1 MRIWS
6 LAQGKQLELE
16 CPIGL
21 GHRVWAIRT
30 STVGESYGPASS
42 SPTAISAEVVRRN
55 LGLDVTRKWITDWP
69 VKTSYPHLFI
79 DPKNR
84 DAYFARLKGQGIG
97 SPGNILDSFL
107 RTQDQSGFDKDY
119 GLAMKLADELVDGYF
134 RFSTDNTN
142 GYPDCMLAYWHAISV
157 ANMLDNLAGS
167 PLCKPEQLKALRKR
181 TAIVTYGLQRKW
193 TDKQTNYGWGSMN
206 MPVGRWG
213 GQVVCASVLSDH
225 PMADAWLKDAGRY
238 FDMLLKTEYTPKAST
253 SVVLTILALLRPPFT
268 PGLH

>member
-213 GQVVCASVLSDH
+213 GQVVCASVLSYH